1 MNKISN
7 YILILSFFL
16 LTNCGYEAVLN
27 NQNYQFSINVNK
39 INGDQKINSLIIN
52 SFKQLKENEKKYNLS
67 LTSNKEKLIISKDSK
82 GDPSIFEIKINV
94 NYVVKK
100 DGEILISN
108 KINKK
113 TTYNNITD
121 KFELENYEKTIINN
135 LVSEISDNIML
146 SISKVSEW

>member
-7 YILILSFFL
+7 YILILSLLL
-16 LTNCGYEAVLN
+16 LTNCGYQAVLN

-52 SFKQLKENEKKYNLS
+52 RLQQLEENERIYNLS

-100 DGEILISN
+100 DEEILISN

-146 SISKVSEW
+146 SISKVSE

>member
-7 YILILSFFL
+7 YILILSFFF
-16 LTNCGYEAVLN
+16 LTNFGYEAVLN

-39 INGDQKINSLIIN
+39 INGDQKIKSLIIN

-94 NYVVKK
+94 NYIVKK

-135 LVSEISDNIML
+135 LVSEISDIIML
-146 SISKVSEW
+146 SISKVSE

>member
-1 MNKISN
+1 MNKIAN
-7 YILILSFFL
+7 YILILPLLL
-16 LTNCGYEAVLN
+16 LTNCGYEAILN

-52 SFKQLKENEKKYNLS
+52 SLKQLEENEKIYNLS

-94 NYVVKK
+94 IYVVKK

-121 KFELENYEKTIINN
+121 KFDLENYEKNIINN
-135 LVSEISDNIML
+135 LVSEISDNIKL
-146 SISKVSEW
+146 SISKVSE

>member
-7 YILILSFFL
+7 YILILSLLF
-16 LTNCGYEAVLN
+16 LTNCGYQAVLN

-39 INGDQKINSLIIN
+39 INGDQEINSLIIN
-52 SFKQLKENEKKYNLS
+52 RLKQLEENKKIYNLS

-100 DGEILISN
+100 DEEILISN

-146 SISKVSEW
+146 SISKVSE

>member
-7 YILILSFFL
+7 YILILSLLF
-16 LTNCGYEAVLN
+16 LTNCGYQAVLN

-52 SFKQLKENEKKYNLS
+52 RLKQLEENEKIYNLS

-94 NYVVKK
+94 NYVVEK

-121 KFELENYEKTIINN
+121 KFELENYEKTIMNN

-146 SISKVSEW
+146 SISKVSE

>member
-7 YILILSFFL
+7 YILILSLLF
-16 LTNCGYEAVLN
+16 LTNCGYQAVLN

-100 DGEILISN
+100 DEEILISN

-146 SISKVSEW
+146 SISKVSE

>member
-7 YILILSFFL
+7 YILILSLLF
-16 LTNCGYEAVLN
+16 LTNCGYQAVLN

-146 SISKVSEW
+146 SISKVSE

>member
-7 YILILSFFL
+7 YILILSLLL
-16 LTNCGYEAVLN
+16 LTNCGYQAVLN

-39 INGDQKINSLIIN
+39 INGDQEINSLIIN
-52 SFKQLKENEKKYNLS
+52 RLKQLEENKKIYNLS

-146 SISKVSEW
+146 SISKVSE

>member
-7 YILILSFFL
+7 YILILSLLF
-16 LTNCGYEAVLN
+16 LTNCGYQAVLN

-52 SFKQLKENEKKYNLS
+52 SLKQLEENEKIYNLS

-146 SISKVSEW
+146 SISKVSE

>member
-7 YILILSFFL
+7 YILILSLLL
-16 LTNCGYEAVLN
+16 LTNCGYQAVLN

-52 SFKQLKENEKKYNLS
+52 RLKQLEENEKIYNLS

-146 SISKVSEW
+146 SISKVSE

>member
-7 YILILSFFL
+7 YILILSLLF
-16 LTNCGYEAVLN
+16 LTNCGYQAVLN

-52 SFKQLKENEKKYNLS
+52 RLKQLEENEKIYNLS

-100 DGEILISN
+100 DEEILISN

-146 SISKVSEW
+146 SISKVSE

>member
-1 MNKISN
+1 MNKIIN
-7 YILILSFFL
+7 YILILLLLFL
-16 LTNCGYEAVLN
+16 SNCGYEAVLN

-52 SFKQLKENEKKYNLS
+52 SFKQLKENEKEYNLS

-100 DGEILISN
+100 DEEILISN

-146 SISKVSEW
+146 SISKVSE

>member
-7 YILILSFFL
+7 YILILSLLF
-16 LTNCGYEAVLN
+16 LTNCGYQAVLN

-52 SFKQLKENEKKYNLS
+52 SLKQLEENEKIYNLS

-100 DGEILISN
+100 DEEILISN

-146 SISKVSEW
+146 SISKVSE

>member
-7 YILILSFFL
+7 YILILSLLL
-16 LTNCGYEAVLN
+16 LTNCGYQTVLN

-52 SFKQLKENEKKYNLS
+52 RLKQLEKNEKIYNLS

-100 DGEILISN
+100 DEEILISN

-135 LVSEISDNIML
+135 LVSEISDNIKL
-146 SISKVSEW
+146 SISKVSE

>member
-7 YILILSFFL
+7 YILILSLLF
-16 LTNCGYEAVLN
+16 LTNCGYQAVLN

-52 SFKQLKENEKKYNLS
+52 RLKQLEGNEKIYNLS

-146 SISKVSEW
+146 SISKVSE

>member
-7 YILILSFFL
+7 YILILSLLL
-16 LTNCGYEAVLN
+16 LTNCGYQAVLN

-52 SFKQLKENEKKYNLS
+52 RLKQLEENERIYNLS

-100 DGEILISN
+100 DEEILISN

-146 SISKVSEW
+146 SISKVSE

>member
-7 YILILSFFL
+7 YILILSLLL
-16 LTNCGYEAVLN
+16 LTNCGYQAVLN

-94 NYVVKK
+94 NYIVNK

-121 KFELENYEKTIINN
+121 KFELENYEKNIINN
-135 LVSEISDNIML
+135 LVSEISDNIKL
-146 SISKVSEW
+146 SISKVSE

>member
-1 MNKISN
+1 MNKIKI
-7 YILILSFFL
+7 YTLILLLFF
-16 LTNCGYEAVLN
+16 LTNCGYKAVLN
-27 NQNYQFSINVNK
+27 NQNYKFAINVDK

-52 SFKQLKENEKKYNLS
+52 NFKQLNENEEKYNLT

-100 DGEILISN
+100 EEEILIRN
-108 KINKK
+108 NINKK

-146 SISKVSEW
+146 SISKVSE

>member
-135 LVSEISDNIML
+135 LVSEISNNIML
-146 SISKVSEW
+146 SISKVSE

>member
-7 YILILSFFL
+7 YILILSLLL

-52 SFKQLKENEKKYNLS
+52 SLKQFEENKKIYNLS

-121 KFELENYEKTIINN
+121 KFELENYEKSIINN
-135 LVSEISDNIML
+135 LVLEISDNIML
-146 SISKVSEW
+146 SISKVSE

>member
-1 MNKISN
+1 MNKVSN
-7 YILILSFFL
+7 YILILSLLL

-52 SFKQLKENEKKYNLS
+52 SLKQFEENKKIYNLS

-121 KFELENYEKTIINN
+121 KFELENYEKSIINN
-135 LVSEISDNIML
+135 LVLEISDNIML
-146 SISKVSEW
+146 SISKVSE

>member
-1 MNKISN
+1 MNKIKI
-7 YILILSFFL
+7 YTLILLLFF
-16 LTNCGYEAVLN
+16 LTNCGYKAVLN
-27 NQNYQFSINVNK
+27 NQNYKFAINVDK

-52 SFKQLKENEKKYNLS
+52 NFKQLNENEEKYNLA

-100 DGEILISN
+100 EEEILISN
-108 KINKK
+108 NINKK

-121 KFELENYEKTIINN
+121 QFELENYEKTIINN

-146 SISKVSEW
+146 SISKVSE

>member
-82 GDPSIFEIKINV
+82 GDPSIFKIKINV
-94 NYVVKK
+94 NYVVEK

-146 SISKVSEW
+146 SISKVSE